1 MSLALLALVHAPFA
15 AQSATP
21 APATRALETLPPRAC
36 SVGAAFDERRECL
49 VLFGGKRPGPGYVGE
64 TFEHDKGGWRQVAT
78 GGPSPRN
85 SPTTAYDARRGVT
98 VLFGG
103 DDRRGAFGDTWAA
116 RSSAL

>member
-21 APATRALETLPPRAC
+21 APATPALETLPPRAC

-64 TFEHDKGGWRQVAT
+64 TFEHDKGGWREVVDGRTLAAQLADDGVRRA
-78 GGPSPRN
+78 
-85 SPTTAYDARRGVT
+85 ARRDGALRRRRPARRAADSLLT
-98 VLFGG
+98 V
-103 DDRRGAFGDTWAA
+103 
-116 RSSAL
+116 